1 MGAWWWNKAEFVLT
15 SSLLMVNSKPNLS
28 YIIQWVFGGVFLLL
42 STMLAVPF
50 YFIFTQSS
58 PGTKS
63 GSGLF
68 LSFFFSSEMF
78 HLESSLTQS
87 DSYGAHWWSNS
98 SWLLKPCSHSL
109 IQSTHLC
116 ACFYFILFY
125 FPGPKAASMIYN
137 PDGSQTER
145 GYVLNAELPGS
156 PAGTYWVCC
165 LSLLVKF
172 IATPSLI
179 LLTKALGL
187 RFPAYLSNRRT
198 CEGSSSR

>member
-1 MGAWWWNKAEFVLT
+1 
-15 SSLLMVNSKPNLS
+15 
-28 YIIQWVFGGVFLLL
+28 
-42 STMLAVPF
+42 MLAVPF
-50 YFIFTQSS
+50 YFSYTQGSS
-58 PGTKS
+58 CTKS
-63 GSGLF
+63 KSGLF
-68 LSFFFSSEMF
+68 FIFFFFFFFASEMF
-78 HLESSLTQS
+78 RLESSLTQS
-87 DSYGAHWWSNS
+87 DIYGAHWWSNS

-109 IQSTHLC
+109 VCVHV
-116 ACFYFILFY
+116 FILHIYLFIC
-125 FPGPKAASMIYN
+125 FLPGPKAASMIYN

-172 IATPSLI
+172 IATPSPI

-187 RFPAYLSNRRT
+187 RFLAYLSNRCT